1 MSNLVI
7 RRIEHRL
14 NELDTDLQDFYFRF
28 VCHENLMIKY
38 KISSENPQSH
48 FLNIEMVIDNIQS
61 GTIELQL
68 PAWRPGRYELQNF
81 AKNIQR
87 FEVFSS
93 QKEVQFH
100 KITKDRWLI
109 QTTDLQDIIVK
120 FTYFANTQNA
130 GSSFVDESVMY
141 VNFVNCLPY
150 VEGRIG
156 EMCEVE
162 MVLPKDYKIACG
174 LFNAGRVQNPAS
186 VESNY
191 YELVDSPLLASPY
204 LQFQTYQV
212 SKIDFYV
219 WFLGNYTPNW
229 TKLLADFQAFTEKQI
244 QIMGDFPE
252 KDYHFINWILPTS
265 FYHGVEHRNSTMIV
279 LGPDSEGEGLYN
291 DLLGVS
297 SHELYHAWNIC
308 KIRPVEMMPY
318 DFTKENYFPTGFVAE
333 GVTTYYGDLFLVQS
347 GVFTSEQYLK
357 ELETILKRHF
367 EQDGKAFQSLVESSF
382 DLWLDGYV
390 QAIPHRRVS
399 IYQKGAVVALI
410 LDLMIRL
417 RFGHQKSLETVMQIL
432 WERFGKTGIGYSLED
447 YQRVCEE
454 VYGRSLSS
462 YFKDCIHGNI
472 PLESMVNELLDA
484 FGLQIQWNEE
494 GKIHLEIMDGE
505 NENLKLWLN
514 L

>member
-1 MSNLVI
+1 
-7 RRIEHRL
+7 
-14 NELDTDLQDFYFRF
+14 
-28 VCHENLMIKY
+28 MIKY
-38 KISSENPQSH
+38 KVSSENPQSH
-48 FLNIEMVIDNIQS
+48 FINIEMTIDNIDAEI
-61 GTIELQL
+61 IELQL

-87 FEVFSS
+87 FEVVSAQGDVS
-93 QKEVQFH
+93 FH
-100 KITKDRWLI
+100 KTLKDRWKL
-109 QTTDLQDIIVK
+109 QVVDLQKVVVD
-120 FTYFANTQNA
+120 FTYFANLQNA
-130 GSSFVDESVMY
+130 GSSYVDESVMY

-150 VEGRIG
+150 VEGRMD
-156 EMCEVE
+156 EACELEV
-162 MVLPKDYKIACG
+162 VLPNDYKIACG
-174 LFNAGRVQNPAS
+174 MAHENFVFSPKDYHQ
-186 VESNY
+186 
-191 YELVDSPLLASPY
+191 LVDSPMLASPY
-204 LQFQTYQV
+204 LQCETYQV
-212 SKIDFYV
+212 DDVEFYV
-219 WFLGNYTPNW
+219 WFLGNYIPNW
-229 TKLLADFQAFTEKQI
+229 EKLLTDFQKFSEKQI
-244 QIMGDFPE
+244 KVMGDFPE

-279 LGPDSEGEGLYN
+279 LGPDSEGDGLYI

-347 GVFTSEQYLK
+347 GVFTQEQYLK
-357 ELETILKRHF
+357 ELETVLKRHF

-417 RFGHQKSLETVMQIL
+417 RFGHRKSLETVMQIL
-432 WERFGKTGIGYSLED
+432 WERFGKTAVGYSLED

-462 YFKDCIHGNI
+462 YFTDCIHGNI
-472 PLESMVNELLDA
+472 PLENMVNELLDA

-494 GKIHLEIMDGE
+494 GKLHLEIMDAE

>member
-1 MSNLVI
+1 
-7 RRIEHRL
+7 
-14 NELDTDLQDFYFRF
+14 
-28 VCHENLMIKY
+28 MIKY
-38 KISSENPQSH
+38 KIFSENPQSH

-61 GTIELQL
+61 DSIELQL
-68 PAWRPGRYELQNF
+68 PTWRPGRYELQNF

-87 FEVFSS
+87 FEIFSS
-93 QKEVQFH
+93 QKTVQFH
-100 KITKDRWLI
+100 KINKDRWLI
-109 QTTDLQDIIVK
+109 HTPDLQEITVK
-120 FTYFANTQNA
+120 FTYFANVQNA
-130 GSSFVDESVMY
+130 GSSYVDESVMY

-150 VEGRIG
+150 VEGRID
-156 EMCEVE
+156 EPCALEIVI
-162 MVLPKDYKIACG
+162 PKEYKIACG
-174 LFNAGRVQNPAS
+174 LPNFTNTNANAGRVKPTVELPAS
-186 VESNY
+186 VEHIFHPNNY

-204 LQFQTYQV
+204 LQHQSYQV
-212 SKIDFYV
+212 ENVNFHV

-229 TKLLADFQAFTEKQI
+229 TKLLIDFQAFTEKQI
-244 QIMGDFPE
+244 QVMGDFPE

-279 LGPDSEGEGLYN
+279 LGPDSEGDGLYN

-347 GVFTSEQYLK
+347 GVFTQEQYLK
-357 ELETILKRHF
+357 ELETVLKRHF

-382 DLWLDGYV
+382 DLWLDGYS

-399 IYQKGAVVALI
+399 IYQKGAVVSLI

-417 RFGHQKSLETVMQIL
+417 RFGHQKSLETVMKTM
-432 WERFGKTGIGYSLED
+432 WERFGKMGVGYSITD
-447 YQRVCEE
+447 YQRVSEE
-454 VYGRSLSS
+454 VYGRSLSQ
-462 YFKDCIHGNI
+462 YFKDCIHGNM

-484 FGLQIQWNEE
+484 FGLQMQWNEE
-494 GKIHLEIMDGE
+494 GKIHLEIMDAE

>member
-1 MSNLVI
+1 MLFRATVFY
-7 RRIEHRL
+7 
-14 NELDTDLQDFYFRF
+14 LQ
-28 VCHENLMIKY
+28 MIKY

-61 GTIELQL
+61 NTIELQL
-68 PAWRPGRYELQNF
+68 PAWRPGRYELQHF

-93 QKEVQFH
+93 QEVIQFH

-109 QTTDLQDIIVK
+109 YTTDLEEVTVK
-120 FTYFANTQNA
+120 FAYFANIQNA
-130 GSSFVDESVMY
+130 GSSFVDESVIY
-141 VNFVNCLPY
+141 VNFVNCMPY
-150 VEGRIG
+150 VQGRMD
-156 EMCEVE
+156 EPCELE
-162 MVLPKDYKIACG
+162 MVLPKEYKIACG
-174 LFNAGRVQNPAS
+174 MPTENHIFHPN
-186 VESNY
+186 NY

-204 LQFQTYQV
+204 LQHQSYQV
-212 SKIDFYV
+212 GNIDFHV

-229 TKLLADFQAFTEKQI
+229 MKLLSDFQEFTEKQI
-244 QIMGDFPE
+244 QVMGGFPE

-279 LGPDSEGEGLYN
+279 LGPDSEGDGLYKAI
-291 DLLGVS
+291 LGVS

-333 GVTTYYGDLFLVQS
+333 GITTYYGDLFLVQS
-347 GVFTSEQYLK
+347 GIFTLEQYLK

-367 EQDGKAFQSLVESSF
+367 EQDGKAFQSLVESSY
-382 DLWLDGYV
+382 DLWLDGYS

-399 IYQKGAVVALI
+399 IYQKGAVVSLI

-417 RFGHQKSLETVMQIL
+417 RFGHQKSLETVMQIM
-432 WERFGKTGIGYSLED
+432 WERCGKMGIGYSLID
-447 YQRVCEE
+447 YHRICEE

-472 PLESMVNELLDA
+472 PRESMVNELLDA
-484 FGLQIQWNEE
+484 FGLQMQWNEE
-494 GKIHLEIMDGE
+494 GMIHLELLNRD

>member
-1 MSNLVI
+1 
-7 RRIEHRL
+7 
-14 NELDTDLQDFYFRF
+14 
-28 VCHENLMIKY
+28 MIKY

-61 GTIELQL
+61 DTIELQL
-68 PAWRPGRYELQNF
+68 PAWRPGRYELQHF

-87 FEVFSS
+87 FEIFSS
-93 QKEVQFH
+93 QKVVQFH
-100 KITKDRWLI
+100 KTTKDRWLI
-109 QTTDLQDIIVK
+109 YTTGLQEIIIK
-120 FTYFANTQNA
+120 FTYFANIQNA

-150 VEGRIG
+150 VQGRIG

-162 MVLPKDYKIACG
+162 MGLPNDYKIACG
-174 LFNAGRVQNPAS
+174 MINKNHIFHS
-186 VESNY
+186 SDY

-204 LQFQTYQV
+204 LQHKSYQV
-212 SKIDFYV
+212 ENVNFHV

-229 TKLLADFQAFTEKQI
+229 KKLLVDFQAFTEKQI
-244 QIMGDFPE
+244 QVMGSFPE

-265 FYHGVEHRNSTMIV
+265 FYHGVEHWNSTMIV
-279 LGPDSEGEGLYN
+279 LGPDSEGDGLYN
-291 DLLGVS
+291 DILGVS

-308 KIRPVEMMPY
+308 KIRPLEMMSY

-347 GVFTSEQYLK
+347 GVFTLEQYLK
-357 ELETILKRHF
+357 ELETVLKRHF

-382 DLWLDGYV
+382 DLWLDGYS

-399 IYQKGAVVALI
+399 IYQKGAVVSLM

-417 RFGHQKSLETVMQIL
+417 RFGHQKSLETVMKTL
-432 WERFGKTGIGYSLED
+432 WERFGKRGIGYSITD

-454 VYGRSLSS
+454 VYGRSLSQ
-462 YFKDCIHGNI
+462 YFKDCINGNM

-484 FGLQIQWNEE
+484 FGLQMQGNEE
-494 GKIHLEIMDGE
+494 GKIHLELMDAE
-505 NENLKLWLN
+505 NENLKMWLN

>member
-1 MSNLVI
+1 MLFRATVFY
-7 RRIEHRL
+7 
-14 NELDTDLQDFYFRF
+14 LQ
-28 VCHENLMIKY
+28 MIKY

-61 GTIELQL
+61 NTIELQL
-68 PAWRPGRYELQNF
+68 PAWRPGRYELQHF

-93 QKEVQFH
+93 QEVIQFH

-109 QTTDLQDIIVK
+109 YTTDLEEVTVK
-120 FTYFANTQNA
+120 FAYFANIQNA
-130 GSSFVDESVMY
+130 GSSFVDESVIY
-141 VNFVNCLPY
+141 VNFVNCMPY
-150 VEGRIG
+150 VQGRMD
-156 EMCEVE
+156 EPCELE
-162 MVLPKDYKIACG
+162 MVLPKEYKIACG
-174 LFNAGRVQNPAS
+174 MPTENHIFHPN
-186 VESNY
+186 NY

-204 LQFQTYQV
+204 LQHQSYQV
-212 SKIDFYV
+212 GNIDFHV

-229 TKLLADFQAFTEKQI
+229 MKLLSDFQEFTEKQI
-244 QIMGDFPE
+244 QVMGGFPE
-252 KDYHFINWILPTS
+252 KNYHFINWILPTS

-279 LGPDSEGEGLYN
+279 LGPDSEGDGLYN
-291 DLLGVS
+291 DILGVS

-347 GVFTSEQYLK
+347 GVFTLEQYLK

-367 EQDGKAFQSLVESSF
+367 EQDGKAFQSLVESSY
-382 DLWLDGYV
+382 DLWLDGYS

-399 IYQKGAVVALI
+399 IYQKGAVVSLI

-432 WERFGKTGIGYSLED
+432 WERFGKMGIGYSLID

-484 FGLQIQWNEE
+484 FGLQMQWNEE
-494 GKIHLEIMDGE
+494 GMIHLELLNRD

>member
-1 MSNLVI
+1 
-7 RRIEHRL
+7 
-14 NELDTDLQDFYFRF
+14 
-28 VCHENLMIKY
+28 
-38 KISSENPQSH
+38 
-48 FLNIEMVIDNIQS
+48 MVIDNIQYDS
-61 GTIELQL
+61 IELQL

-87 FEVFSS
+87 FEVYRTPSFSGEGEGR
-93 QKEVQFH
+93 QPLLGGVIFH

-109 QTTDLQDIIVK
+109 HTPDLQEVTIK
-120 FTYFANTQNA
+120 FMYFANVQNA
-130 GSSFVDESVMY
+130 GSSYVDESVMY

-150 VEGRIG
+150 VEGQIDEACAL
-156 EMCEVE
+156 EM
-162 MVLPKDYKIACG
+162 MLPKEYKIACG
-174 LFNAGRVQNPAS
+174 LSNFTNTNAGWVQNPAC
-186 VESNY
+186 VKFNY

-204 LQFQTYQV
+204 LQHQSYQV
-212 SKIDFYV
+212 NNVDFHV

-229 TKLLADFQAFTEKQI
+229 AKLLVDFQAFTEKQI
-244 QIMGDFPE
+244 QVMGDFPE

-279 LGPDSEGEGLYN
+279 LGPDSEGDGLYN

-347 GVFTSEQYLK
+347 GVFTKEQYLK
-357 ELETILKRHF
+357 ELETVLKRHF

-382 DLWLDGYV
+382 DLWLDGYS

-399 IYQKGAVVALI
+399 IYQKGAVVSLI

-417 RFGHQKSLETVMQIL
+417 RFGHQKSLETVMKTM
-432 WERFGKTGIGYSLED
+432 WERFGKMGVGYSITD

-462 YFKDCIHGNI
+462 YFKDCIHGNM
-472 PLESMVNELLDA
+472 PLEGMVNELLDA
-484 FGLQIQWNEE
+484 FGLQMQWNEE
-494 GKIHLEIMDGE
+494 GKIHLEIIDAE
-505 NENLKLWLN
+505 NGNLKLWLN

>member
-1 MSNLVI
+1 
-7 RRIEHRL
+7 
-14 NELDTDLQDFYFRF
+14 
-28 VCHENLMIKY
+28 MIKY
-38 KISSENPQSH
+38 KISSQNPQSH

-61 GTIELQL
+61 DSIELQL

-81 AKNIQR
+81 AKNIQL
-87 FEVFSS
+87 FEVFYPPSLS
-93 QKEVQFH
+93 ERGLGRQPLLGEVLFH
-100 KITKDRWLI
+100 KLTKDRWLI
-109 QTTDLQDIIVK
+109 HTLDLQEITVK
-120 FTYFANTQNA
+120 FTYFANVQNA

-150 VEGRIG
+150 VQGRID
-156 EMCEVE
+156 EACALEVE
-162 MVLPKDYKIACG
+162 AP
-174 LFNAGRVQNPAS
+174 PAPRGGAF
-186 VESNY
+186 ESNFGTFKDGRLNVVFDSPSGGWGA
-191 YELVDSPLLASPY
+191 LVDSPLLASPY
-204 LQFQTYQV
+204 LQHQSYQV
-212 SKIDFYV
+212 ENVNFHV

-229 TKLLADFQAFTEKQI
+229 TKLLTDFQSFTAKQI
-244 QIMGDFPE
+244 QVMGDFPE

-279 LGPDSEGEGLYN
+279 LGPDSEGDGLYN

-308 KIRPVEMMPY
+308 KIRPAEMMPY
-318 DFTKENYFPTGFVAE
+318 NFTKENYFPTGFVAE

-347 GVFTSEQYLK
+347 GVFTQEQYLR
-357 ELETILKRHF
+357 ELETVLKRHF

-382 DLWLDGYV
+382 DLWLDGYS

-399 IYQKGAVVALI
+399 IYQKGAVVSLI

-417 RFGHQKSLETVMQIL
+417 RFGHQKSLETVMKTM
-432 WERFGKTGIGYSLED
+432 WERFGKMGVGYSITD

-454 VYGRSLSS
+454 VYGRSLSQ
-462 YFKDCIHGNI
+462 YFKDCIHGNM

-484 FGLQIQWNEE
+484 FGLQMQWNEE
-494 GKIHLEIMDGE
+494 GKIHLEIINGE

>member
-1 MSNLVI
+1 
-7 RRIEHRL
+7 
-14 NELDTDLQDFYFRF
+14 
-28 VCHENLMIKY
+28 MIKY

-48 FLNIEMVIDNIQS
+48 FLHIEMMIDHIQAD
-61 GTIELQL
+61 TIELQL
-68 PAWRPGRYELQNF
+68 PAWRPGRYELQHF

-93 QKEVQFH
+93 QEKVSFH
-100 KITKDRWLI
+100 KLTKDRWLI
-109 QTTDLQDIIVK
+109 HTTDLQEVIVK
-120 FTYFANTQNA
+120 FTYFANVQNA

-141 VNFVNCLPY
+141 VNFVNCLPC
-150 VEGRIG
+150 VEGRMD
-156 EMCEVE
+156 EAC
-162 MVLPKDYKIACG
+162 VLEIAPPVPEGGAFKIACG
-174 LFNAGRVQNPAS
+174 AINYNNGLVKSGQ
-186 VESNY
+186 ESSPFGGGGGFLST
-191 YELVDSPLLASPY
+191 YEALVDSPLLASPY
-204 LQFQTYQV
+204 LQHQTYQV
-212 SKIDFYV
+212 GEVDFYV
-219 WFLGNYTPNW
+219 WFLGNYTPDW
-229 TKLLADFQAFTEKQI
+229 TKLIPDFQAFTEKQI
-244 QIMGDFPE
+244 QVMGDFPE
-252 KDYHFINWILPTS
+252 KNYHFINWILPTS

-279 LGPDSEGEGLYN
+279 LGPDSEGDGLYN

-347 GVFTSEQYLK
+347 GVFTQEQYLK
-357 ELETILKRHF
+357 ELETVLKRHF

-454 VYGRSLSS
+454 IAPPAPDGGAYSIQQ
-462 YFKDCIHGNI
+462 YFDDCIYGNM

-484 FGLQIQWNEE
+484 FGLQMQWNEE
-494 GKIHLEIMDGE
+494 GKIHLEIVEVE

>member
-1 MSNLVI
+1 
-7 RRIEHRL
+7 
-14 NELDTDLQDFYFRF
+14 
-28 VCHENLMIKY
+28 MIKY

-61 GTIELQL
+61 DSIELQL

-87 FEVFSS
+87 FEVFRTPSH
-93 QKEVQFH
+93 KGEGAGGEVIFH
-100 KITKDRWLI
+100 KLTKDRWLI
-109 QTTDLQDIIVK
+109 HTLDLQEVTIK
-120 FTYFANTQNA
+120 FTYFANVQNA
-130 GSSFVDESVMY
+130 GSSYVDESVMY

-150 VEGRIG
+150 VQGRIDKACAL
-156 EMCEVE
+156 EI
-162 MVLPKDYKIACG
+162 VLPKEYKIACG
-174 LFNAGRVQNPAS
+174 LSDFTNTNAGWVLNPAS
-186 VESNY
+186 VEQGGDFVFHPRNY

-204 LQFQTYQV
+204 LQHQSYQV
-212 SKIDFYV
+212 NNVDFHV

-229 TKLLADFQAFTEKQI
+229 TKLLVDFQAFTEKQI
-244 QIMGDFPE
+244 QVMGDFPE

-279 LGPDSEGEGLYN
+279 LGPDSEGDGLYN

-297 SHELYHAWNIC
+297 SHELYHVWNIC

-347 GVFTSEQYLK
+347 GVFTQEQYLK
-357 ELETILKRHF
+357 ELETVLKRHF

-382 DLWLDGYV
+382 DLWLDGYS

-399 IYQKGAVVALI
+399 IYQKGAVVSLI

-417 RFGHQKSLETVMQIL
+417 RFGHQKSLETIMKTM
-432 WERFGKTGIGYSLED
+432 WERFGKMGVGYSIMD

-454 VYGRSLSS
+454 VYGRSLSQ
-462 YFKDCIHGNI
+462 YFKDCIHGNM
-472 PLESMVNELLDA
+472 PLEGMVNELLDA
-484 FGLQIQWNEE
+484 FGLQMQWNEE

>member
-1 MSNLVI
+1 
-7 RRIEHRL
+7 
-14 NELDTDLQDFYFRF
+14 
-28 VCHENLMIKY
+28 
-38 KISSENPQSH
+38 
-48 FLNIEMVIDNIQS
+48 MVIDNIQS
-61 GTIELQL
+61 DTLELQL

-87 FEVFSS
+87 FEVFRTPSH
-93 QKEVQFH
+93 KGEGAGGEVTFH
-100 KITKDRWLI
+100 KLTKDRWLI
-109 QTTDLQDIIVK
+109 DTTDLQQITIK
-120 FTYFANTQNA
+120 FTYFANIQNA

-150 VEGRIG
+150 VEERMD
-156 EMCEVE
+156 ENCVLE
-162 MVLPKDYKIACG
+162 MVMPKDYKIACG
-174 LFNAGRVQNPAS
+174 LNNSTNTNVGWVQNPAY
-186 VESNY
+186 VEHIFKPNNY

-204 LQFQTYQV
+204 LQHQTYKV
-212 SKIDFYV
+212 GEIDFYV

-279 LGPDSEGEGLYN
+279 LGPDSEGDGLYN

-347 GVFTSEQYLK
+347 GVFTQEQYLK
-357 ELETILKRHF
+357 ELETVLKRHF

-382 DLWLDGYV
+382 DLWLDGYS

-399 IYQKGAVVALI
+399 IYQKGAVVSLI

-417 RFGHQKSLETVMQIL
+417 RFGHQKSLETIMKTM
-432 WERFGKTGIGYSLED
+432 WERFGKMGVGYSIMD

-454 VYGRSLSS
+454 VYGRSLSQ
-462 YFKDCIHGNI
+462 YFKDCIHGNM

-484 FGLQIQWNEE
+484 FGLQMQWNEE

>member
-1 MSNLVI
+1 
-7 RRIEHRL
+7 
-14 NELDTDLQDFYFRF
+14 
-28 VCHENLMIKY
+28 
-38 KISSENPQSH
+38 
-48 FLNIEMVIDNIQS
+48 MVIDNIQS
-61 GTIELQL
+61 DNIELQL

-87 FEVFSS
+87 FEVSIPPS
-93 QKEVQFH
+93 PRERGTGGEVTFH
-100 KITKDRWLI
+100 KLTKDRWLI
-109 QTTDLQDIIVK
+109 HTPDLQEITVK
-120 FTYFANTQNA
+120 FTYFANVQNA
-130 GSSFVDESVMY
+130 GSSYVDESVMY

-150 VEGRIG
+150 VQGRMD
-156 EMCEVE
+156 EACSLE
-162 MVLPKDYKIACG
+162 MVLPKKYKIACG
-174 LFNAGRVQNPAS
+174 LNSPLSRRGVGGEVN
-186 VESNY
+186 NY
-191 YELVDSPLLASPY
+191 HELVDSPLLASPY
-204 LQFQTYQV
+204 LQHQSYQV
-212 SKIDFYV
+212 ENVDFHV
-219 WFLGNYTPNW
+219 WFLGNYMPNW
-229 TKLLADFQAFTEKQI
+229 TKLLTDFQAFTEKQI
-244 QIMGDFPE
+244 QVMGDFPE

-279 LGPDSEGEGLYN
+279 LGPDSEGDGLYA

-347 GVFTSEQYLK
+347 GVFTLEQYLK
-357 ELETILKRHF
+357 ELETVLKRHF

-382 DLWLDGYV
+382 DLWLDGYS

-399 IYQKGAVVALI
+399 IYQKGAVVSLI

-417 RFGHQKSLETVMQIL
+417 RFGHQKSLETVMKTM
-432 WERFGKTGIGYSLED
+432 WERFGKMGVGYSITD

-454 VYGRSLSS
+454 VYGRSLSQ
-462 YFKDCIHGNI
+462 YFKDCIYGNM
-472 PLESMVNELLDA
+472 PLESMVNELLEA
-484 FGLQIQWNEE
+484 FGLQMQWNEE
-494 GKIHLEIMDGE
+494 GKIHLEIMDAE

>member
-1 MSNLVI
+1 MW
-7 RRIEHRL
+7 RGGGG
-14 NELDTDLQDFYFRF
+14 F
-28 VCHENLMIKY
+28 VC
-38 KISSENPQSH
+38 
-48 FLNIEMVIDNIQS
+48 
-61 GTIELQL
+61 
-68 PAWRPGRYELQNF
+68 
-81 AKNIQR
+81 
-87 FEVFSS
+87 
-93 QKEVQFH
+93 
-100 KITKDRWLI
+100 
-109 QTTDLQDIIVK
+109 
-120 FTYFANTQNA
+120 TYAA
-130 GSSFVDESVMY
+130 
-141 VNFVNCLPY
+141 
-150 VEGRIG
+150 
-156 EMCEVE
+156 
-162 MVLPKDYKIACG
+162 
-174 LFNAGRVQNPAS
+174 
-186 VESNY
+186 
-191 YELVDSPLLASPY
+191 LVDSPLLASPY
-204 LQFQTYQV
+204 LQHQSYQV
-212 SKIDFYV
+212 ENVNFHV

-244 QIMGDFPE
+244 GVTGDFPE

-347 GVFTSEQYLK
+347 GVFTQEQYLK
-357 ELETILKRHF
+357 ELETVLKRHF

-382 DLWLDGYV
+382 DLWLDGYS

-399 IYQKGAVVALI
+399 IYQKGAVVSLI

-417 RFGHQKSLETVMQIL
+417 RFGHQKSLETVMKTM
-432 WERFGKTGIGYSLED
+432 WERFGKMGVGYSITD

-454 VYGRSLSS
+454 VYGRSLSQ
-462 YFKDCIHGNI
+462 YFKDCIHGNM
-472 PLESMVNELLDA
+472 PLEGMVNELLDA
-484 FGLQIQWNEE
+484 FGLQMQWNEE

>member
-1 MSNLVI
+1 
-7 RRIEHRL
+7 
-14 NELDTDLQDFYFRF
+14 
-28 VCHENLMIKY
+28 MIKY

-61 GTIELQL
+61 DTIELQF

-81 AKNIQR
+81 AKNIQQ

-93 QKEVQFH
+93 QKVVQFH
-100 KITKDRWLI
+100 KMTKDHWLVY
-109 QTTDLQDIIVK
+109 TVGLQEIIIK
-120 FTYFANTQNA
+120 FTYFANIQNA
-130 GSSFVDESVMY
+130 GSSFVDESVVY

-150 VEGRIG
+150 IEGRMD
-156 EMCEVE
+156 EACALE
-162 MVLPKDYKIACG
+162 MVLPKEYKIASG
-174 LFNAGRVQNPAS
+174 LSNFTNTNAGRVLNPAS
-186 VESNY
+186 VEDAREFVFQTTNY

-204 LQFQTYQV
+204 LQHQSYQIGNV
-212 SKIDFYV
+212 DFHV
-219 WFLGNYTPNW
+219 WFLGNYIPNW
-229 TKLLADFQAFTEKQI
+229 TKLLTDFQAFTERQI
-244 QIMGDFPE
+244 EVMGDFPE

-279 LGPDSEGEGLYN
+279 LGPDSEGDGLYN

-308 KIRPVEMMPY
+308 KIRPVEMIPY

-347 GVFTSEQYLK
+347 GVFTLEQYLK
-357 ELETILKRHF
+357 ELETVLIRHF

-382 DLWLDGYV
+382 DLWLDGYS

-399 IYQKGAVVALI
+399 IYQKGAVVSLI

-432 WERFGKTGIGYSLED
+432 WERFGKTGIGYSLID
-447 YQRVCEE
+447 YQRICEE

-462 YFKDCIHGNI
+462 YFKDCIQGNI

-484 FGLQIQWNEE
+484 FGLQMQWNEE
-494 GKIHLEIMDGE
+494 GKIHLELLEVD

>member
-1 MSNLVI
+1 
-7 RRIEHRL
+7 
-14 NELDTDLQDFYFRF
+14 
-28 VCHENLMIKY
+28 MIQY

-61 GTIELQL
+61 ESIELQL
-68 PAWRPGRYELQNF
+68 PAWRPGRYELQHF

-87 FEVFSS
+87 FEIMDITG
-93 QKEVQFH
+93 KMLDFH

-109 QTTDLQDIIVK
+109 HTADLQEIIVK
-120 FTYFANTQNA
+120 FTYFANVQNA
-130 GSSFVDESVMY
+130 GSSYVDEQVMY

-150 VEGRIG
+150 VLGRMEEACTL
-156 EMCEVE
+156 EMI
-162 MVLPKDYKIACG
+162 LPKEYRVACG
-174 LFNAGRVQNPAS
+174 LYNVGRVLNPPN
-186 VESNY
+186 VQMKGFNFQPNNY

-204 LQFQTYQV
+204 LQHQSYQV
-212 SKIDFYV
+212 ENVDFHV

-229 TKLLADFQAFTEKQI
+229 NKLLPDFQAFTEKQI
-244 QIMGDFPE
+244 QVMGDFPE
-252 KDYHFINWILPTS
+252 KEYHFINWILPTS

-279 LGPDSEGEGLYN
+279 LGPDSEGDGLYS

-333 GVTTYYGDLFLVQS
+333 GVTTYYGDLFLMQA
-347 GVFTSEQYLK
+347 GVFTQEQYLQ
-357 ELETILKRHF
+357 ELETALKRHF

-382 DLWLDGYV
+382 DLWLDGYS

-399 IYQKGAVVALI
+399 IYQKGAVVSLI
-410 LDLMIRL
+410 LDLTIRL
-417 RFGHQKSLETVMQIL
+417 KFNHQKSLETVMKTM
-432 WERFGKTGIGYSLED
+432 WERFGKVGVGYSIED

-454 VYGRSLSS
+454 VYGASLKG
-462 YFKDCIHGNI
+462 YFKDCIDGNM
-472 PLESMVNELLDA
+472 PLETMVNELLQA
-484 FGLQIQWNEE
+484 FGLMMQWNEE
-494 GKIHLEIMDGE
+494 GKLHLEIMDSE
-505 NENLKLWLN
+505 NDNLKLWLN

>member
-1 MSNLVI
+1 
-7 RRIEHRL
+7 
-14 NELDTDLQDFYFRF
+14 
-28 VCHENLMIKY
+28 MIQY

-61 GTIELQL
+61 ESIELQL
-68 PAWRPGRYELQNF
+68 PAWRPGRYELQHF

-87 FEVFSS
+87 FEIMDSDG
-93 QKEVQFH
+93 KMLNFH

-109 QTTDLQDIIVK
+109 HVADLQEITVK
-120 FTYFANTQNA
+120 FTYFANVQNA
-130 GSSFVDESVMY
+130 GSSYVDEQVMY
-141 VNFVNCLPY
+141 VNFVNFLPY
-150 VEGRIG
+150 VQGRMDEECML
-156 EMCEVE
+156 EMI
-162 MVLPKDYKIACG
+162 LPKEYKVACG
-174 LFNAGRVQNPAS
+174 LSNVGKVLNPPNVQMKGFNFQPN
-186 VESNY
+186 NY

-204 LQFQTYQV
+204 LQHQSYQV
-212 SKIDFYV
+212 ENVDFHV

-229 TKLLADFQAFTEKQI
+229 NKLLPDFQVFTEKQV

-252 KDYHFINWILPTS
+252 KNYHFINWILPTS

-279 LGPDSEGEGLYN
+279 LGPDSEGDGLYA

-333 GVTTYYGDLFLVQS
+333 GVTTYYGDLFLMQA
-347 GVFTSEQYLK
+347 GVFKQEQYLQ
-357 ELETILKRHF
+357 ELETVLKRHF

-382 DLWLDGYV
+382 DLWLDGYS

-399 IYQKGAVVALI
+399 IYQKGAVVSLI
-410 LDLMIRL
+410 LDLTIRL
-417 RFGHQKSLETVMQIL
+417 KFNHKKSLETVMKTM
-432 WERFGKTGIGYSLED
+432 WERFGKEGVGYSIED

-454 VYGRSLSS
+454 VYGASLKG
-462 YFKDCIHGNI
+462 YFKDCIYGNM
-472 PLESMVNELLDA
+472 PLETMVNELLQA
-484 FGLQIQWNEE
+484 FGLMMQWNEE
-494 GKIHLEIMDGE
+494 GKLHLEIMDSG
-505 NENLKLWLN
+505 NDNLKLWLN

>member
-1 MSNLVI
+1 
-7 RRIEHRL
+7 
-14 NELDTDLQDFYFRF
+14 
-28 VCHENLMIKY
+28 MIKY
-38 KISSENPQSH
+38 KISSETPKSH
-48 FLNIEMVIDNIQS
+48 FLHIEMVIGNIQS
-61 GTIELQL
+61 DTIEVQL

-87 FEVFSS
+87 FGVFSS
-93 QKEVQFH
+93 QKVIQFH
-100 KITKDRWLI
+100 KVTKDRWLI
-109 QTTDLQDIIVK
+109 YTAGSQEIIIK
-120 FTYFANTQNA
+120 FTYFANIQNA
-130 GSSFVDESVMY
+130 GSSFVDESVVY

-150 VEGRIG
+150 VQGRIN

-174 LFNAGRVQNPAS
+174 MLNTHFIFHS
-186 VESNY
+186 SDY

-204 LQFQTYQV
+204 LQHQSYQV
-212 SKIDFYV
+212 GNVDFHV
-219 WFLGNYTPNW
+219 WFLGNYIPNW
-229 TKLLADFQAFTEKQI
+229 TKLLIDFKAFTERQI
-244 QIMGDFPE
+244 QVMGDFPE

-265 FYHGVEHRNSTMIV
+265 FYHGVEHQNSTMIV
-279 LGPDSEGEGLYN
+279 LGPDSEGDGLYN

-308 KIRPVEMMPY
+308 KIRPVEIMPY

-347 GVFTSEQYLK
+347 GAFTLEQYLK
-357 ELETILKRHF
+357 ELETVLKRHF
-367 EQDGKAFQSLVESSF
+367 EQDGLAFQSLVESSF
-382 DLWLDGYV
+382 DLWLDGYS

-417 RFGHQKSLETVMQIL
+417 RFGHQKSLETVMKTM
-432 WERFGKTGIGYSLED
+432 WERFGKMGVGYSLED

-462 YFKDCIHGNI
+462 YFKDCIHGNM

-484 FGLQIQWNEE
+484 FGLQMQWNEE
-494 GKIHLEIMDGE
+494 RKIHLELLEAE

>member
-1 MSNLVI
+1 V
-7 RRIEHRL
+7 
-14 NELDTDLQDFYFRF
+14 
-28 VCHENLMIKY
+28 IKY

-61 GTIELQL
+61 DSIELQL
-68 PAWRPGRYELQNF
+68 PAWRPGRYELQHF

-87 FEVFSS
+87 FEVFRTPSFQGEGAGATDAS
-93 QKEVQFH
+93 GH
-100 KITKDRWLI
+100 TP
-109 QTTDLQDIIVK
+109 DLQEITVK
-120 FTYFANTQNA
+120 FTYFANVQNA
-130 GSSFVDESVMY
+130 GSSYVDESVMY

-150 VEGRIG
+150 VEGHID
-156 EMCEVE
+156 EACALE
-162 MVLPKDYKIACG
+162 MVLPKEYKIACG
-174 LFNAGRVQNPAS
+174 MPNSTNVNAGRVKPTVELPAS
-186 VESNY
+186 VEKGKEFVFQPNNY

-204 LQFQTYQV
+204 LQHQSYQV
-212 SKIDFYV
+212 ENVDFHV
-219 WFLGNYTPNW
+219 WFLGNYPPNW

-279 LGPDSEGEGLYN
+279 LGPDAEGDGLYN

-347 GVFTSEQYLK
+347 GVFTQEQYLK
-357 ELETILKRHF
+357 ELETVLKRHF

-382 DLWLDGYV
+382 DLWLDGYS

-399 IYQKGAVVALI
+399 IYQKGAVVSLI

-417 RFGHQKSLETVMQIL
+417 RFGHQKSLETIMKTM
-432 WERFGKTGIGYSLED
+432 WERFGKTGVGYSITD

-462 YFKDCIHGNI
+462 YFKDCIYGNI
-472 PLESMVNELLDA
+472 PLEGMVNELLEA
-484 FGLQIQWNEE
+484 FGLQMQWNEE
-494 GKIHLEIMDGE
+494 GKIHLELLEAD

>member
-1 MSNLVI
+1 
-7 RRIEHRL
+7 
-14 NELDTDLQDFYFRF
+14 
-28 VCHENLMIKY
+28 MIQY

-61 GTIELQL
+61 DSIELQL

-93 QKEVQFH
+93 QKAVQFH

-109 QTTDLQDIIVK
+109 QTTDIQEITVK
-120 FTYFANTQNA
+120 FTYFANAQNA
-130 GSSFVDESVMY
+130 GSSYVDESVMY

-150 VEGRIG
+150 VDGRMDEECALEI
-156 EMCEVE
+156 
-162 MVLPKDYKIACG
+162 VLPRDYKIVCG
-174 LFNAGRVQNPAS
+174 LHNVGRVQNPAYVQTEGFTFHPNS
-186 VESNY
+186 Y
-191 YELVDSPLLASPY
+191 HELVDSPLLASPY
-204 LQFQTYQV
+204 LQHQSYRV
-212 SKIDFYV
+212 GEVDFHV

-229 TKLLADFQAFTEKQI
+229 VKLLADFQAFTERQI
-244 QIMGDFPE
+244 AVMGDFPE

-265 FYHGVEHRNSTMIV
+265 FYHGVEHRNSTMII
-279 LGPDSEGEGLYN
+279 LGPDSEGDGLYA

-318 DFTKENYFPTGFVAE
+318 DFTKENYFPTGFLAE

-347 GVFTSEQYLK
+347 GVFTQEQYLQ
-357 ELETILKRHF
+357 ELETVLKRHF

-382 DLWLDGYV
+382 DLWLDGYS

-399 IYQKGAVVALI
+399 IYQKGAVVSLI

-417 RFGHQKSLETVMQIL
+417 RFNHQKSLETVMKTM
-432 WERFGKTGIGYSLED
+432 WERFGKVGVGYSIKD

-454 VYGRSLSS
+454 VYGRSLSN
-462 YFKDCIHGNI
+462 YFKDCIEGNM

-484 FGLQIQWNEE
+484 FGLQMQWNEE
-494 GKIHLEIMDGE
+494 GKLHLEKMDAE

>member
-1 MSNLVI
+1 
-7 RRIEHRL
+7 
-14 NELDTDLQDFYFRF
+14 
-28 VCHENLMIKY
+28 MIKY

-48 FLNIEMVIDNIQS
+48 FLTIEIVIDNIQS
-61 GTIELQL
+61 DTIELQL

-93 QKEVQFH
+93 QKEVSFH
-100 KITKDRWLI
+100 KLTKDRWLI
-109 QTTDLQDIIVK
+109 QTTDFHKITVK
-120 FTYFANTQNA
+120 FTYFANVQNA

-150 VEGRIG
+150 VEGRID
-156 EMCEVE
+156 ESCEVI
-162 MVLPKDYKIACG
+162 LSIPHTYKIACG
-174 LFNAGRVQNPAS
+174 VQPEGNILRAN
-186 VESNY
+186 NY
-191 YELVDSPLLASPY
+191 YHIVDSPLLASPY
-204 LQFQTYQV
+204 LQHQSYQV
-212 SKIDFYV
+212 GNVDFHV
-219 WFLGNYTPNW
+219 WFLGNYIPNW
-229 TKLLADFQAFTEKQI
+229 TKLLTAFKAFTERQI
-244 QIMGDFPE
+244 QVMGDFPE

-279 LGPDSEGEGLYN
+279 LGPDSEGDGLYN

-347 GVFTSEQYLK
+347 SVFTQEQYLK
-357 ELETILKRHF
+357 ELETVLKRHF
-367 EQDGKAFQSLVESSF
+367 EQDGLAFQSLVESSF
-382 DLWLDGYV
+382 DLWLDGYS

-399 IYQKGAVVALI
+399 IYQKGAVISLI

-417 RFGHQKSLETVMQIL
+417 RFGHQKSLETVMKTM
-432 WERFGKTGIGYSLED
+432 WERFGKTGVGYSLED

-462 YFKDCIHGNI
+462 YFKDCIQENI

-484 FGLQIQWNEE
+484 FGLQMQWNEE
-494 GKIHLEIMDGE
+494 GKIHLELLEAE